1 MPVHSKMSAFQRRG
15 TTVPVSAALALSA
28 ASMTFVAPQV
38 AWVPFLGGGTVPVNW
53 WHVGCGPPPPGMPV
67 VKIYEDLAVGMIL
80 IWKMF
85 HVLLVTG
92 IWEEEGGSYRHTPQ
106 IWWQKLA
113 RWIPWVV
120 KKVAKK
126 QHCTYYWMFFWFIIW
141 MVNNEMNYIYMYI
154 QLIRRISEPIN
165 RYWPEGICGWSMN
178 SLADGMNICLTLSRW
193 LLLYIIYPQDGW
205 IHPIQMIPDG
215 FFVIRCPGRLSFLLL
230 FGGDNLGKMPPNPGD
245 NRGRKK
251 KHHYF

>member
-38 AWVPFLGGGTVPVNW
+38 AWVPFLGGGTVPLNW

-126 QHCTYYWMFFWFIIW
+126 QHCTYYWMFFWFIWIIPQI
-141 MVNNEMNYIYMYI
+141 MFV
-154 QLIRRISEPIN
+154 
-165 RYWPEGICGWSMN
+165 WS
-178 SLADGMNICLTLSRW
+178 
-193 LLLYIIYPQDGW
+193 
-205 IHPIQMIPDG
+205 
-215 FFVIRCPGRLSFLLL
+215 
-230 FGGDNLGKMPPNPGD
+230 
-245 NRGRKK
+245 
-251 KHHYF
+251 